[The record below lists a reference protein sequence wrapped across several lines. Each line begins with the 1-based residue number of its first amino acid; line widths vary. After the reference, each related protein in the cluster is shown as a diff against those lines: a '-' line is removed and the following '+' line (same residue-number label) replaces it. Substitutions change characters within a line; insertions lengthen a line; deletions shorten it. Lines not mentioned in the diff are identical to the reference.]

1 MKAVST
7 EAATVIDLFL
17 QEHWQLFEQHCEEQ
31 GVDAEET
38 AHELE

>member
-17 QEHWQLFEQHCEEQ
+17 AEHWSLFEQHCDEQ

-38 AHELE
+38 AQELR